1 MHLSEFAHF
10 FSALPALHASM
21 RDLIRLSGYWNQAHR
36 ERDAT
41 YTLAT
46 TIFGVV
52 INDVNSFQRALSTFI
67 EEWAEWVNSTTRHY
81 ELTNATE
88 WYSGSVD
95 IRDSW
100 LLSNGKSWRIQY
112 DQTLVFTFPESFWD
126 VNVFARTTMAITT
139 PTSSVTDTVRCTC
152 DDRSI

>member
-21 RDLIRLSGYWNQAHR
+21 RDLIRLSGYWNHAHR

-52 INDVNSFQRALSTFI
+52 KEYKKYYTPLKTLYH
-67 EEWAEWVNSTTRHY
+67 WM
-81 ELTNATE
+81 
-88 WYSGSVD
+88 SG
-95 IRDSW
+95 
-100 LLSNGKSWRIQY
+100 IQ
-112 DQTLVFTFPESFWD
+112 
-126 VNVFARTTMAITT
+126 NI
-139 PTSSVTDTVRCTC
+139 
-152 DDRSI
+152 